1 MGFNFYDFTT
11 YTHNLHVWFIAHMSE
26 GATMAVEGVIVGLLY
41 IILVALL
48 GLFLIYLERK
58 VCAAFQQRLGPNRVG
73 PWGLIQTIADFIKLM
88 MKELITP
95 NRVDK
100 FLYNLA
106 PFIVIVAMFLALGAI
121 PFAPGLQGL
130 DFDIGVF
137 YLSAV
142 SSLGVIG
149 ILLAGWSSNNKY
161 SLIGAIRSGAQIV
174 SYELSVAMSLIVM
187 VIFAGTMSFSG
198 IVEGQRDAWFI
209 FKGHIPAF
217 IAFVVFII
225 AGTAETN
232 RGPFDLAEAESELT
246 AGFHTEYSG
255 IKFALFYLAEFM
267 NMFIVAAVAAT
278 VFLGGWM
285 PLHFGGLES
294 FNHAM
299 DVIPPLVWFAL
310 KTLFV
315 IFLIMWL
322 KWTFPRLR
330 VDQILQLEWKYL
342 LPINLFNIML
352 MTVVVLTKFHF

>member
-1 MGFNFYDFTT
+1 MGFNIYDFNAF
-11 YTHNLHVWFIAHMSE
+11 THNLHLWFTERMSP
-26 GATMAVEGVIVGLLY
+26 GMVIFVEWVIVGVLY
-41 IILVALL
+41 LAFVALM

-58 VCAAFQQRLGPNRVG
+58 VCAAFQQRLGPNRLG
-73 PWGLIQTIADFIKLM
+73 PWGLIQTVADFIKLM
-88 MKELITP
+88 MKELIHP
-95 NRVDK
+95 RQADL

-106 PFIVIVAMFLALGAI
+106 PYIVIVSMFLSLGAI
-121 PFAPGLQGL
+121 PLAPGLQGL
-130 DFDIGVF
+130 DFDIGVL

-161 SLIGAIRSGAQIV
+161 SLIGAIRSGAQII
-174 SYELSVAMSLIVM
+174 SYELSVSMALITM

-198 IVEGQRDAWFI
+198 IVEAQRDAWFI
-209 FKGHIPAF
+209 FKGHVPAL
-217 IAFVVFII
+217 IAFVIFII

-255 IKFALFYLAEFM
+255 IKFALFYLAEFI

-285 PLHFGGLES
+285 PLHFGSFEA
-294 FNHAM
+294 FNHIM
-299 DVIPPLVWFAL
+299 DFIPPIVWFFG
-310 KTLFV
+310 KSFFV
-315 IFLIMWL
+315 ILIIMWF

-330 VDQILQLEWKYL
+330 VDHILKLEWKYL
-342 LPINLFNIML
+342 LPINLFNILL
-352 MTVVVLTKFHF
+352 MTIVVLTGFHF